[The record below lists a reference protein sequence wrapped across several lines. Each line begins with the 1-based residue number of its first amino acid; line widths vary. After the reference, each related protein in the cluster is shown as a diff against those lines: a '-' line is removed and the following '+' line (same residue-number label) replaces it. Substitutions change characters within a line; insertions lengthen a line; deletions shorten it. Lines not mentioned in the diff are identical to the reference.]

1 MHMYVCTYVRTTL
14 PSTVCAT
21 RQTRCTLVQHIYTC
35 MYEFH
40 VVGWLSS
47 NQLYSTCTLHN
58 NRDQHA
64 PHTTTEI
71 NTHPTQQQ
79 EINMHPTQQE
89 INCTPHNNRDQHAP
103 HTTTGINMH
112 PTQQQRSTRTPH
124 NNRGS
129 TCTPHN
135 KRSTAPHT
143 TTGINMHP
151 TQQQGSS
158 ACTTCDVHTI
168 ECSFTQS
175 QSPSTITY
183 GSTRFVES
191 EGVGSRGYRTA
202 TQKTH
207 HTLGVSYSEKILW
220 E

>member
-1 MHMYVCTYVRTTL
+1 MHPTQQQGSTAPYTT
-14 PSTVCAT
+14 TG
-21 RQTRCTLVQHIYTC
+21 I
-35 MYEFH
+35 
-40 VVGWLSS
+40 
-47 NQLYSTCTLHN
+47 NCTLHN
-58 NRDQHA
+58 NRDQL
-64 PHTTTEI
+64 
-71 NTHPTQQQ
+71 HPTQQQ
-79 EINMHPTQQE
+79 GST
-89 INCTPHNNRDQHAP
+89 CTPHNNRDQHAP

-112 PTQQQRSTRTPH
+112 PTQQQ
-124 NNRGS
+124 GS

-135 KRSTAPHT
+135 NRDQHAPYT

>member
-1 MHMYVCTYVRTTL
+1 MYSDCSSGHGGDEADAHDCPTVRTNRLVAPDAHVCMYICTYNTSIHCLCNATDNMYVHLYSTYTHV
-14 PSTVCAT
+14 
-21 RQTRCTLVQHIYTC
+21 C

-64 PHTTTEI
+64 SHTTTE
-71 NTHPTQQQ
+71 
-79 EINMHPTQQE
+79 
-89 INCTPHNNRDQHAP
+89 
-103 HTTTGINMH
+103 
-112 PTQQQRSTRTPH
+112 
-124 NNRGS
+124 
-129 TCTPHN
+129 
-135 KRSTAPHT
+135 
-143 TTGINMHP
+143 INMHP